1 MCGIAG
7 IAGKK
12 DEVSVQS
19 MLRAT
24 AHRGPDDSGMYADA
38 LCTLGHNRLS
48 IIDLSAAGH
57 QPMLSPDERHV
68 MVYNGE
74 IYNYKTRRKELEQH
88 GVTFKSQTDSEVV
101 LQLYIKHG
109 ANCVNYLRGMFAF
122 AIWDTQEKTLFAARD
137 RHGIKPFY
145 YSYQNSI
152 LQFCSEIKGLVA
164 GGNADLTLNPIAIQQ
179 FLTKGCVYPPNTFYK
194 DIKSLLPG
202 QSLIWQNG
210 KMSIADFTQSPSVE
224 TAENVS
230 YGEAVQQVYSY
241 LHESTEEQMVS
252 DVPLGIFLSG
262 GLDSSVLTCAA
273 KKFKNQLD
281 TFSIGFEGKNK
292 RIDESNEATISAKY
306 FGTTHHQLTV
316 SDSDIARHIAQ
327 FIHTIDQ
334 PSLDGINSYFISYY
348 SSSSVTVALSG
359 LGGDELFMGY
369 SSQQFLL
376 NHTTQKPIGHT
387 ALKTSW
393 KILPEYLKRRW
404 EIDYCAGNLKKLYAI
419 VNRVFT
425 PQEINQI
432 LQTREDVLD
441 TFADSLNAYQLNTK
455 SPEKQISLMDQYLF
469 MGARL
474 REIDVT
480 GMAWSMET
488 RFPLLD
494 ERLTNYLMTLPP
506 SYLMNGKG
514 DTSQTYEKGNVK
526 KLLYDAFKKELPA
539 DFTTRNKKGFEM
551 PFHSWLSEAISG
563 IVKEEFNNLHPVFKN
578 KDFLMSLLEEEMKQ
592 GGWIKNWSIFVLNF
606 WLRKNFKEQS
616 NN

>member
-7 IAGKK
+7 IAGKI

-24 AHRGPDDSGMYADA
+24 AHRGPDDSGMYADE

-57 QPMLSPDERHV
+57 QPMLSPNGRYV

-74 IYNYKTRRKELEQH
+74 IYNYKSRRKELESC
-88 GVTFKSQTDSEVV
+88 GISFKSQTDSEVV

-109 ANCVNYLRGMFAF
+109 RDCVDYLRGMFAF

-145 YSYQNSI
+145 YTFQNSI
-152 LQFCSEIKGLVA
+152 VQFCSEIKGLVA
-164 GGNADLTLNPIAIQQ
+164 GGKADLALNPIAIQQ

-202 QSLIWQNG
+202 QSLIWKNG
-210 KMSIADFTQSPSVE
+210 KMSIADYIQPPSVE

-241 LHESTEEQMVS
+241 LHHSTEEQMVS

-273 KKFKNQLD
+273 KKFKSQLD

-292 RIDESNEATISAKY
+292 RIDESSEATISAKY
-306 FGTTHHQLTV
+306 FGTTHHQLTI
-316 SDSDIARHIAQ
+316 SDNDISKHIEQ

-334 PSLDGINSYFISYY
+334 PSLDGINSYFISCY

-376 NHTTQKPIGHT
+376 NHTTHKPIGHT

-393 KILPEYLKRRW
+393 KILPDYLKRRW

-432 LQTREDVLD
+432 LQTRDDVLD

-494 ERLTNYLMTLPP
+494 ERLTDYLMTLPP
-506 SYLMNGKG
+506 SYLLSGKG
-514 DTSQTYEKGNVK
+514 DTSQTYEKGKVK

-539 DFTTRNKKGFEM
+539 DFITRNKKGFEM

-563 IVKEEFNNLHPVFKN
+563 IVKEELNNLHPVFKN
-578 KDFLMSLLEEEMKQ
+578 KEYLMSLLEEEMKQ

>member
-1 MCGIAG
+1 MCSIAG
-7 IAGKK
+7 IAGYK
-12 DEVSVQS
+12 DETGVAR
-19 MLRAT
+19 MLEAT
-24 AHRGPDDSGMYADA
+24 AHRGPDDRGMFADE

-57 QPMLSPDERHV
+57 QPMLSSDKRYV

-74 IYNYKTRRKELEQH
+74 IYNYKRRKIELEQL
-88 GVTFKSQTDSEVV
+88 GVTFKSQSDSEVL

-109 ANCVNYLRGMFAF
+109 SDCVNHLRGMFAF

-145 YSYQNSI
+145 YTYQNRI

-164 GGNADLTLNPIAIQQ
+164 GGKADLKLNLTAIIQ
-179 FLTKGCVYPPNTFYK
+179 FLTKGCVYPPHTFYK
-194 DIKSLLPG
+194 EIKSLLPG

-210 KMSIADFTQSPSVE
+210 KLTIDEFTKSPPAK
-224 TAENVS
+224 TAEHVT
-230 YGEAVQQVYSY
+230 YGEAVQHVYSL

-281 TFSIGFEGKNK
+281 TFSLGFESKNR
-292 RIDESNEATISAKY
+292 RIDESSEAQISAKY
-306 FGTTHHQLTV
+306 FGTTHHQITI
-316 SDSDIARHIAQ
+316 SDQDITKHIEQ
-327 FIHTIDQ
+327 FIHTVDQ
-334 PSLDGINSYFISYY
+334 PSLDGINSYFISHY
-348 SSSSVTVALSG
+348 SSSSVTVTLSG

-369 SSQQFLL
+369 SSQHYLL
-376 NHTTQKPIGHT
+376 NHTTRKAPGQKFLNMTWGM
-387 ALKTSW
+387 
-393 KILPEYLKRRW
+393 LPDYLKRRW
-404 EIDYCAGNLKKLYAI
+404 EVDYCAGNLQKLYAT

-425 PQEINQI
+425 PSEINLIFETKDNI
-432 LQTREDVLD
+432 LDV
-441 TFADSLNAYQLNTK
+441 FADSISDYSLHPIE
-455 SPEKQISLMDQYLF
+455 PEKQISLMDQYLF

-480 GMAWSMET
+480 GMAWSIET

-506 SYLMNGKG
+506 SYLMNWKS
-514 DTSQTYEKGNVK
+514 DTSQTYENGHVK

-539 DFTTRNKKGFEM
+539 DFTTRSKKGFEM
-551 PFHSWLSEAISG
+551 PFHSWLSEAICG
-563 IVKEEFNNLHPVFKN
+563 IVKEELNNLHPVLKN
-578 KDFLMSLLEEEMKQ
+578 KEFLMNLLTEEMKQ
-592 GGWIKNWSIFVLNF
+592 GGWMKNWSIFVLNF
-606 WLRKNFKEQS
+606 WLRKNFKEYS
-616 NN
+616 IN